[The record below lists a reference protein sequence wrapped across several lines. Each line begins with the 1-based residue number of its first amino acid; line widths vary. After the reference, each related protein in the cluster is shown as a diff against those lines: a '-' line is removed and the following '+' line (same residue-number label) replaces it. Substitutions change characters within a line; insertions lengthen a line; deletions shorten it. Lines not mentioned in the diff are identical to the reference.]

1 MLRGLPKV
9 TDKNVL
15 VGHEW
20 SDDAAVYRIND
31 KQAVVQT
38 LDFFTPIVDDP
49 YLFGQIAA
57 ANSISDIYA
66 MGARPLFALNIVGFP
81 LATLGHDTLNQ
92 ILRGGADKAA
102 EAGIFVVG
110 GHSIDDAE
118 PKYGMVVTG
127 LVHPDK
133 VLRNVGALPGDAL
146 FLTKPLGSGILTSA
160 IKKGEL
166 APDEQRAVIGVMT
179 HLNRRAA
186 EAMLTVGARAATD
199 VTGFG
204 LFGHLLGMVRDT
216 QVGVTLSAA
225 AVPFLPRVPELAAR
239 GVVSGGTRKNLAHFG
254 AWCDFDPA
262 LTEAERLALADA
274 QTSGGLLV
282 ACPSEKAEEFASR
295 LRESGAL
302 AAARIGE
309 FSPSRP
315 GRIAVTR

>member
-1 MLRGLPKV
+1 MPKRS
-9 TDKNVL
+9 DPNVL
-15 VGHEW
+15 VGTETG
-20 SDDAAVYRIND
+20 DDAAVYRLNSD
-31 KQAVVQT
+31 LAVVET
-38 LDFFTPIVDDP
+38 LDFFTPVVDDP
-49 YLFGQIAA
+49 YDFGRVAA
-57 ANSISDIYA
+57 ANAFSDIYA
-66 MGARPLFALNIVGFP
+66 MGARPIFALNIIGFP
-81 LATLGHDTLNQ
+81 LKTLGHDAFRR
-92 ILRGGADKAA
+92 ILEGGQSIAD
-102 EAGIFVVG
+102 EAGVPILG